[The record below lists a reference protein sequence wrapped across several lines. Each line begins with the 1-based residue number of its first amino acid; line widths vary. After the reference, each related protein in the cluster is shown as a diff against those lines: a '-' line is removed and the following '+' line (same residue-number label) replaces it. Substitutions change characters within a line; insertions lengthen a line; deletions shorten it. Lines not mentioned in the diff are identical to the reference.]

1 MYNKVKQDYTYEL
14 NKRFEE
20 NKEKLIESFIE
31 YYGKEFE
38 DRIRYIYSNTDI
50 VYYVGQNI
58 TGLINSYNIFE
69 YELTDQEKKILE
81 MERCLSESSSLT
93 DEEKDQI
100 RYLGSNKTNNFSD
113 EELEQVTN
121 TVINASKTN
130 TAKKLLWTYRGRTN
144 RFIFLPAYIW
154 ADSSMIHEMNHNI
167 TSDALVT
174 LESDNGERDISISG
188 LNIDGAED
196 SENERIIEELINE
209 KSAIEITEIFHSK
222 GGTYVEDSARKNI
235 IGESS
240 YRKSFYLIDK
250 FYNKF
255 KDEIKKARISGSKNL
270 LLETCG
276 KENYYKLVSLINKY
290 YNTEPTTEKI
300 NEIDE
305 VYNSMVNYQRKVE
318 GEERE

>member
-14 NKRFEE
+14 NKKFEE

-38 DRIRYIYSNTDI
+38 DRIMNIYSDTNI

-58 TGLINSYNIFE
+58 TDLANTYNIFE

-81 MERCLSESSSLT
+81 MERGLSESSGLT
-93 DEEKDQI
+93 EEQKNQI
-100 RYLGSNKTNNFSD
+100 RYLGSNKTDTFTD
-113 EELEQVTN
+113 EELEQITN
-121 TVINASKTN
+121 TLITVTKTN
-130 TAKKLLWTYRGRTN
+130 TPKKMLWRYKGKTN

-154 ADSSMIHEMNHNI
+154 EDSMIIHEMNHNV
-167 TSDALVT
+167 TSDVLFIVET
-174 LESDNGERDISISG
+174 EDEERDISISG
-188 LNIDGAED
+188 LNIDGTKN

-209 KSAIEITEIFHSK
+209 KSTIEIIDIFHSK
-222 GGTYVEDSARKNI
+222 GGTYVEKSARKNI

-250 FYNKF
+250 FYNQF
-255 KDEIKKARISGSKNL
+255 KNEIKNARMTGSKNL

-290 YNTEPTTEKI
+290 YNTEPTVEKI
-300 NEIDE
+300 SEIDK
-305 VYNSMVNYQRKVE
+305 VYNSMVSYQRKIE
-318 GEERE
+318 DEERI

>member
-154 ADSSMIHEMNHNI
+154 ADSSIIHEMNHNI

-174 LESDNGERDISISG
+174 LESDNAERDISISG

-318 GEERE
+318 SEERE

>member
-174 LESDNGERDISISG
+174 LESDNAERDISISG

-305 VYNSMVNYQRKVE
+305 IYNSMVNYQRKVE

>member
-174 LESDNGERDISISG
+174 LESDNAERDISISG

-222 GGTYVEDSARKNI
+222 GGTYIEDSARKNI

>member
-1 MYNKVKQDYTYEL
+1 MYNKVKQAYTYEL

-58 TGLINSYNIFE
+58 TGLMNSYNIFE

-174 LESDNGERDISISG
+174 LESDNAERDISISG
-188 LNIDGAED
+188 LNIDGSED

>member
-174 LESDNGERDISISG
+174 LESDNAERDISISG